1 NKNYLASDAALLE
14 VSTDGFYEFLAEV
27 DKLSDNPLENYSII
41 KEAERLRTSIDEEY
55 EHLSGEVR
63 LALQRLEDAK
73 AEYRAFVERMAADV
87 SAVKKAAASLALVLT
102 ALKALAVF
110 GTILIAGRLRSLIV
124 RR

>member
-1 NKNYLASDAALLE
+1 M
-14 VSTDGFYEFLAEV
+14 
-27 DKLSDNPLENYSII
+27 
-41 KEAERLRTSIDEEY
+41 RTSIDEEY